1 MRMIFNIIQPIKNDK
16 KEDNDQVKSFD
27 KNCEN
32 LNISSV
38 KSCEINMI
46 NNLGQD
52 FSGKDCNNKS
62 DINLSKLIDANNQYS
77 SNVINFINNPVPEN
91 NNFNNIFMPCSSNN
105 CNINYQDHYM
115 DIDENN
121 FDKNKINQNNN
132 QKETANNSFQKIG
145 NNNTF
150 LIDISTNNY
159 EKVKVNNKSNN
170 DININ
175 SNNLNNKTIFEGKNL
190 FNINENN
197 DKKDFQ
203 NLSFSFGKK

>member
-1 MRMIFNIIQPIKNDK
+1 
-16 KEDNDQVKSFD
+16 
-27 KNCEN
+27 
-32 LNISSV
+32 
-38 KSCEINMI
+38 
-46 NNLGQD
+46 
-52 FSGKDCNNKS
+52 
-62 DINLSKLIDANNQYS
+62 
-77 SNVINFINNPVPEN
+77 
-91 NNFNNIFMPCSSNN
+91 MPCSSNN

-121 FDKNKINQNNN
+121 FDRNKNNQNNN
-132 QKETANNSFQKIG
+132 QKETTNNSFQKIG

-150 LIDISTNNY
+150 LINIPTNTY

-197 DKKDFQ
+197 EKKDFQ
-203 NLSFSFGKK
+203 SLSFSFGKK

>member
-1 MRMIFNIIQPIKNDK
+1 
-16 KEDNDQVKSFD
+16 
-27 KNCEN
+27 
-32 LNISSV
+32 
-38 KSCEINMI
+38 MI

-52 FSGKDCNNKS
+52 FSVKDCNNKS

-91 NNFNNIFMPCSSNN
+91 NNFNNTFMPCSSNN

-132 QKETANNSFQKIG
+132 QKETTNNSFQKIG

-150 LIDISTNNY
+150 LIDIPTNTY
-159 EKVKVNNKSNN
+159 EKVKVNNKINN

-197 DKKDFQ
+197 EKKDIQ